1 MTDKELK
8 RLGRADLL
16 EMLLAQVKEN
26 EQMKIRLD
34 EMKAQLDNKQ
44 IKIEKAGSLAEATL
58 QLNGVVDAVEAA
70 AAQYL
75 ENIQQRSNEGE
86 AARQRME
93 EEAREQAEAIRAE
106 ADAYSRQIRAEADA
120 YSRQTRSQADQ
131 YQAQVMEKIQTLLK
145 EQEGLRFLLHS
156 YGKEQE
162 T

>member
-75 ENIQQRSNEGE
+75 ENIQQRSNEEENDASYKMLSSCMRKKGE
-86 AARQRME
+86 
-93 EEAREQAEAIRAE
+93 
-106 ADAYSRQIRAEADA
+106 D
-120 YSRQTRSQADQ
+120 
-131 YQAQVMEKIQTLLK
+131 EKFFYFNK
-145 EQEGLRFLLHS
+145 EV
-156 YGKEQE
+156 
-162 T
+162 